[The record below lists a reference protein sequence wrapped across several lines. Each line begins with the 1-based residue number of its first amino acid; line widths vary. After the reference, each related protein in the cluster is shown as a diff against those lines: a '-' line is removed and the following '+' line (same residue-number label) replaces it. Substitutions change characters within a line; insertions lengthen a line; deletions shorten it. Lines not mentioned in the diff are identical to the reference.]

1 MIKPYQIIKVEI
13 LKDNLN
19 AVYLRVKSMLDVSYT
34 IEVSEDL
41 ESWTQ
46 LKGFQGT
53 GDIVEI
59 TEIAVGQKKTQY
71 YRIKTAE

>member
-1 MIKPYQIIKVEI
+1 
-13 LKDNLN
+13 
-19 AVYLRVKSMLDVSYT
+19 MLDVSYT